1 MSAHKGSG
9 RARRTRTPGVARM
22 LSDILRRET
31 KLKLA
36 LSAVLSGVL
45 ALLETA
51 AIVTVLPLVDV
62 ATGGPIDQGTVG
74 TIWRLVGEPDRTTFG
89 LGLVALVVG
98 LFIVKDL
105 AMMAFQ
111 WWQTGFVA
119 RERVRLSVRIFRAVM
134 NSPFA
139 DFRRRSTGE
148 VFRTMTAAVGA
159 MFSSV
164 VNGLITL
171 VSGGLT
177 VLAIVTALLITTPLQ
192 AVVALGYFGA
202 ASFLYVRLV
211 RPRVSRA
218 GELMMSGSVES
229 TIAGLQGLN
238 GFKETKLRRSS
249 EYFIGRFE
257 RGLTATERASRE
269 GNYYGGVTKYL
280 LEILFIL
287 GVGIVLVMS
296 FTTGSGGAAIGS
308 LALFVAAGFRLLPN
322 ISMLVGAINGFRL
335 GREPLAIVHAELESL
350 DFDEK
355 AVARAEHIP
364 FAGEICLD
372 GVRFAYPG
380 SDREVVRGVDLTI
393 PFGSSIAF
401 VGGSGAG
408 KTTLVDIVLG
418 LLTPTEGEIRVDG
431 RSIEGDLA
439 GWQRNVAMVAQ
450 DVFLTEESVRQNILF
465 DVPAT
470 EADEGRLASA
480 VERAQL
486 GDVVEQLP
494 EGLETSAGEWG
505 SRLSGGQRQRVGIA
519 RALYLDPRLLVLDE
533 ATSALDNET
542 ERRIT
547 EAVSGLAGEVTVIV
561 VAHRLSTIKNVDTVV
576 FLQEGRIAG
585 SGTFAELQQ
594 SNADFAH
601 LVRLGDL
608 GGGHIE

>member
-159 MFSSV
+159 MFSSA
-164 VNGLITL
+164 VNGCSTL
-171 VSGGLT
+171 VAGGLT
-177 VLAIVTALLITTPLQ
+177 VLAIVTALLITTPRR
-192 AVVALGYFGA
+192 AVVALGYFSA

-229 TIAGLQGLN
+229 TIAGLQG
-238 GFKETKLRRSS
+238 
-249 EYFIGRFE
+249 
-257 RGLTATERASRE
+257 
-269 GNYYGGVTKYL
+269 
-280 LEILFIL
+280 
-287 GVGIVLVMS
+287 
-296 FTTGSGGAAIGS
+296 
-308 LALFVAAGFRLLPN
+308 
-322 ISMLVGAINGFRL
+322 
-335 GREPLAIVHAELESL
+335 
-350 DFDEK
+350 
-355 AVARAEHIP
+355 
-364 FAGEICLD
+364 
-372 GVRFAYPG
+372 
-380 SDREVVRGVDLTI
+380 
-393 PFGSSIAF
+393 
-401 VGGSGAG
+401 
-408 KTTLVDIVLG
+408 
-418 LLTPTEGEIRVDG
+418 
-431 RSIEGDLA
+431 
-439 GWQRNVAMVAQ
+439 
-450 DVFLTEESVRQNILF
+450 
-465 DVPAT
+465 
-470 EADEGRLASA
+470 
-480 VERAQL
+480 
-486 GDVVEQLP
+486 
-494 EGLETSAGEWG
+494 
-505 SRLSGGQRQRVGIA
+505 
-519 RALYLDPRLLVLDE
+519 
-533 ATSALDNET
+533 
-542 ERRIT
+542 
-547 EAVSGLAGEVTVIV
+547 
-561 VAHRLSTIKNVDTVV
+561 
-576 FLQEGRIAG
+576 
-585 SGTFAELQQ
+585 
-594 SNADFAH
+594 
-601 LVRLGDL
+601 
-608 GGGHIE
+608 

>member
-322 ISMLVGAINGFRL
+322 KI
-335 GREPLAIVHAELESL
+335 GRAS
-350 DFDEK
+350 
-355 AVARAEHIP
+355 
-364 FAGEICLD
+364 C
-372 GVRFAYPG
+372 
-380 SDREVVRGVDLTI
+380 RE
-393 PFGSSIAF
+393 
-401 VGGSGAG
+401 
-408 KTTLVDIVLG
+408 
-418 LLTPTEGEIRVDG
+418 RV
-431 RSIEGDLA
+431 
-439 GWQRNVAMVAQ
+439 
-450 DVFLTEESVRQNILF
+450 
-465 DVPAT
+465 
-470 EADEGRLASA
+470 
-480 VERAQL
+480 
-486 GDVVEQLP
+486 
-494 EGLETSAGEWG
+494 
-505 SRLSGGQRQRVGIA
+505 
-519 RALYLDPRLLVLDE
+519 
-533 ATSALDNET
+533 
-542 ERRIT
+542 
-547 EAVSGLAGEVTVIV
+547 
-561 VAHRLSTIKNVDTVV
+561 
-576 FLQEGRIAG
+576 
-585 SGTFAELQQ
+585 
-594 SNADFAH
+594 
-601 LVRLGDL
+601 
-608 GGGHIE
+608 